1 MLTQPSVE
9 HNKHKVLPVPVGDSK
24 ADKLHI
30 MSLSLFFYYLE
41 FESLF
46 PYISIDLDMVHMENI
61 LQYFGSLIYAAVLVF
76 VH

>member
-46 PYISIDLDMVHMENI
+46 PYILK
-61 LQYFGSLIYAAVLVF
+61 GS
-76 VH
+76 